1 MTLLHIPPVKGM
13 NDVLPDEIH
22 RWQFLE
28 ATARSLLHAHAYE
41 EMRVPVVEHTDLFK
55 RAIGEHTD
63 VVEKE
68 MYSFE
73 DKGGEHLTLRP
84 EATAGLV
91 RASISN
97 GLLRGARHKLWC
109 IGPMFRH
116 EKPQKGR
123 FRQFHQIDVEA
134 IGFAGPDVDAELIA
148 LSAAFWRR
156 LRIDR
161 VRLQINSLGTA
172 ESRRE
177 YRTRLTDYF
186 RAHHARLD
194 ADSLRRLEG
203 NPLRILDSKNP
214 EMRALIEGAPLLP
227 EHLDAESAAHFA
239 QLRAML
245 EALGIAYEVN
255 PRLVRGLDYYSRTVF
270 EWITDAL
277 GAQDAVC
284 SGGRYDGLI
293 SQLGGEPT
301 PAIGFAMGVERVVA
315 LIEQAGSAPAA
326 PSADL
331 YVVVQGE
338 APLRAAMRLA
348 DGLRAALPARRIE
361 LNLGGGNFKAQF
373 RRADRS
379 GAALALV
386 LGEDELGRG
395 VVQLKPLRE
404 GCGEPAEAT
413 LGEAV
418 TVIDRWFAAHGAG
431 ALRREPTGVNEEGR
445 A

>member
-1 MTLLHIPPVKGM
+1 MSTPLIQPVKGM
-13 NDVLPDEIH
+13 NDVLPSEIA
-22 RWQFLE
+22 RWQWLE
-28 ATARSLLHAHAYE
+28 SVAREILSAYAFE
-41 EMRVPVVEHTDLFK
+41 EMRVPIVEQTDLFK
-55 RAIGEHTD
+55 RAIGEFTD

-73 DKGGEHLTLRP
+73 DKGGERLTLRP
-84 EATAGLV
+84 EATAGMV
-91 RASISN
+91 RAMISN
-97 GLLRGARHKLWC
+97 GMLRGARHKVWC

-134 IGFAGPDVDAELIA
+134 VGFAGPDIDAELIA
-148 LSAAFWRR
+148 LSASFWKR
-156 LRIDR
+156 LGIDR
-161 VRLQINSLGTA
+161 VRLQINSLGTP
-172 ESRRE
+172 ESRRD
-177 YRTRLTDYF
+177 YRETLTRYF
-186 RAHHARLD
+186 RDHHAKLD
-194 ADSLRRLEG
+194 ADSQRRLEG

-214 EMRALIEGAPLLP
+214 EMQSIIAGAPLLP
-227 EHLDAESAAHFA
+227 EHLDVESRQHFDD
-239 QLRAML
+239 LRGML
-245 EALGIAYEVN
+245 DSLGIAYEVN

-293 SQLGGEPT
+293 TQLGGEAT

-315 LIEQAGSAPAA
+315 LIEQAGTAPAA
-326 PSADL
+326 RTSDV

-338 APLRAAMRLA
+338 SSIGVAMRLA
-348 DGLRAALPARRIE
+348 DDLRRASTGRRVE

-379 GAALALV
+379 GAPLAIV
-386 LGEDELGRG
+386 LGEDELARG

-404 GCGEPAEAT
+404 GAGAPAEVKIDT
-413 LGEAV
+413 AV
-418 TVIDRWFAAHGAG
+418 SAVDEWLTAHGSKNYEQE
-431 ALRREPTGVNEEGR
+431 RRS
-445 A
+445 

>member
-1 MTLLHIPPVKGM
+1 MTAAVIQPVKGM
-13 NDVLPDEIH
+13 NDVLPGEIH

-28 ATARSLLHAHAYE
+28 ATARELLHGHGYDE
-41 EMRVPVVEHTDLFK
+41 LRVPVVEQTDLFK
-55 RAIGEHTD
+55 RAIGEYTD

-73 DKGGEHLTLRP
+73 DKGGERLTLRP
-84 EATAGLV
+84 EATAGMV
-91 RASISN
+91 RAMISN
-97 GLLRGARHKLWC
+97 GLLRGARHKVWC

-134 IGFAGPDVDAELIA
+134 VGFPGPDVDAELIA

-161 VRLQINSLGTA
+161 VRLQINSLGTP
-172 ESRRE
+172 ESRRD
-177 YRTRLTDYF
+177 YRTHLTTYF
-186 RAHHARLD
+186 RDRWSQLD
-194 ADSLRRLEG
+194 ADSQRRLEG

-214 EMRALIEGAPLLP
+214 EMRELIAGAPLLP
-227 EHLDAESAAHFA
+227 EHLDAESRAHFA
-239 QLRAML
+239 ELCAML
-245 EALGIAYEVN
+245 DTLGIAYEVN

-270 EWITDAL
+270 EWVTDAL

-293 SQLGGEPT
+293 AQLGGEPT
-301 PAIGFAMGVERVVA
+301 PSIGFAMGIERVVA

-326 PSADL
+326 AAADVYL
-331 YVVVQGE
+331 VAKGE
-338 APLRAAMRLA
+338 AALRAAMGLA
-348 DGLRAALPARRIE
+348 GSLRERAPQRRIE

-379 GAALALV
+379 GAPLAIV
-386 LGEDELGRG
+386 LGEDELARG
-395 VVQLKPLRE
+395 MVQLKPLRE
-404 GCGEPAEAT
+404 GLGEPAEVALET
-413 LGEAV
+413 AVVAVGE
-418 TVIDRWFAAHGAG
+418 WFATRGLHGS
-431 ALRREPTGVNEEGR
+431 PQ
-445 A
+445 

>member
-1 MTLLHIPPVKGM
+1 MSTPLIQPVKGM
-13 NDVLPDEIH
+13 NDVLPSEIA
-22 RWQFLE
+22 RWQWLE
-28 ATARSLLHAHAYE
+28 SVAREILSAYAFE
-41 EMRVPVVEHTDLFK
+41 EMRVPIVEQTDLFK
-55 RAIGEHTD
+55 RAIGEFTD

-73 DKGGEHLTLRP
+73 DKGGERLTLRP
-84 EATAGLV
+84 EATAGMV
-91 RASISN
+91 RAMISN
-97 GLLRGARHKLWC
+97 GMLRGARHKVWC

-134 IGFAGPDVDAELIA
+134 VGFAGPDIDAELIA
-148 LSAAFWRR
+148 LSASFWKR
-156 LRIDR
+156 LGIDR
-161 VRLQINSLGTA
+161 VRLQINSLGTP
-172 ESRRE
+172 ESRRD
-177 YRTRLTDYF
+177 YRETLTRYF
-186 RAHHARLD
+186 RDHHAKLD
-194 ADSLRRLEG
+194 ADSQRRLEG

-214 EMRALIEGAPLLP
+214 EMQSIIAGAPLLP
-227 EHLDAESAAHFA
+227 EHLDAESRQHFDD
-239 QLRAML
+239 LRGML
-245 EALGIAYEVN
+245 DSLGIAYEVN

-293 SQLGGEPT
+293 TQLGGEAT

-315 LIEQAGSAPAA
+315 LIEQAGTAPAA
-326 PSADL
+326 RASDV

-338 APLRAAMRLA
+338 SSIGVAMRLA
-348 DGLRAALPARRIE
+348 DDLRRASTGRRVE

-379 GAALALV
+379 GAPLAIV
-386 LGEDELGRG
+386 LGEDELARG

-404 GCGEPAEAT
+404 GAGAPAEVKIDT
-413 LGEAV
+413 AV
-418 TVIDRWFAAHGAG
+418 SAVDEWLTAHGSKNSEQE
-431 ALRREPTGVNEEGR
+431 RRS
-445 A
+445 

>member
-1 MTLLHIPPVKGM
+1 MSTPLIQPVKGM
-13 NDVLPDEIH
+13 NDVLPSEIA
-22 RWQFLE
+22 RWQWLE
-28 ATARSLLHAHAYE
+28 SVAREILSAYAFE
-41 EMRVPVVEHTDLFK
+41 EMRVPIVEQTDLFK
-55 RAIGEHTD
+55 RAIGEFTD

-73 DKGGEHLTLRP
+73 DKGGERLTLRP
-84 EATAGLV
+84 EATAGMV
-91 RASISN
+91 RAMISN
-97 GLLRGARHKLWC
+97 GMLRGARHKVWC

-134 IGFAGPDVDAELIA
+134 VGFAGPDIDAELIA
-148 LSAAFWRR
+148 LSASFWKR
-156 LRIDR
+156 LGIDR
-161 VRLQINSLGTA
+161 VRLQINSLGTP
-172 ESRRE
+172 ESRRA
-177 YRTRLTDYF
+177 YRETLTRYF
-186 RAHHARLD
+186 RDHHAKLD
-194 ADSLRRLEG
+194 ADSQRRLEG

-214 EMRALIEGAPLLP
+214 EMQSIIAGAPLLP
-227 EHLDAESAAHFA
+227 EHLDAESRQHFDE
-239 QLRAML
+239 LRGML
-245 EALGIAYEVN
+245 DSLGIAYEVN

-293 SQLGGEPT
+293 TQLGGEAT

-315 LIEQAGSAPAA
+315 LIEQAGTAPAA
-326 PSADL
+326 RTSDV

-338 APLRAAMRLA
+338 SSIGVAMRLA
-348 DGLRAALPARRIE
+348 DDLRRASTGRRVE

-379 GAALALV
+379 GAPLAIV
-386 LGEDELGRG
+386 LGEDELARG

-404 GCGEPAEAT
+404 GAGAPAEVKIDT
-413 LGEAV
+413 AV
-418 TVIDRWFAAHGAG
+418 SAVDEWLTAHGSKNYEQE
-431 ALRREPTGVNEEGR
+431 RRS
-445 A
+445 

>member
-1 MTLLHIPPVKGM
+1 MTAAVIQPVKGM
-13 NDVLPDEIH
+13 NDVLPAEIH

-28 ATARSLLHAHAYE
+28 ATARELLHGHGYDE
-41 EMRVPVVEHTDLFK
+41 LRVPVVEQTDLFK
-55 RAIGEHTD
+55 RAIGEYTD

-73 DKGGEHLTLRP
+73 DKGGERLTLRP
-84 EATAGLV
+84 EATAGMV
-91 RASISN
+91 RAMISN
-97 GLLRGARHKLWC
+97 GLLRGARHKVWC

-134 IGFAGPDVDAELIA
+134 VGFPGPDVDAELIA

-161 VRLQINSLGTA
+161 VRLQINSLGTP
-172 ESRRE
+172 ESRRD
-177 YRTRLTDYF
+177 YRARLTTYF
-186 RAHHARLD
+186 RDRWSQLD
-194 ADSLRRLEG
+194 ADSQRRLEG

-214 EMRALIEGAPLLP
+214 EMRELIAGAPLLP
-227 EHLDAESAAHFA
+227 EHLDAESRAHFA
-239 QLRAML
+239 ELCAML
-245 EALGIAYEVN
+245 DTLGIAYEVN

-270 EWITDAL
+270 EWVTDAL

-293 SQLGGEPT
+293 AQLGGEPT
-301 PAIGFAMGVERVVA
+301 PSIGFAMGIERVVA

-326 PSADL
+326 ATADVYL
-331 YVVVQGE
+331 VAQGE
-338 APLRAAMRLA
+338 AALRAAMGLA
-348 DGLRAALPARRIE
+348 GSLREHAPHRRIE

-379 GAALALV
+379 GAPLAIV
-386 LGEDELGRG
+386 LGEDELARG
-395 VVQLKPLRE
+395 MVQLKPLRE
-404 GCGEPAEAT
+404 G
-413 LGEAV
+413 LGETTEVAIATAAV
-418 TVIDRWFAAHGAG
+418 AVGEWFVKRGLHGSPQKQQE
-431 ALRREPTGVNEEGR
+431 RSE
-445 A
+445 